1 MNQAVGSVA
10 ELQGLYGSYSFSE
23 YLLQK
28 IWLRGDFDGSRALTA
43 EGERI
48 EIIHPGRWN
57 KLGGPDFLG
66 ARIRFGANPEVTG
79 DVELH
84 LREEDWAAH
93 KHEVDPAYDRVVLH
107 VVLFP
112 RSEGSAAEAKNMR
125 PIPVLALLALLQHDL
140 EEFAADEAIE
150 RMAARPSGLIFETLS
165 MMSPAALDA
174 CLRSAAGLRWRQ
186 KVHYARLRI
195 ERLGWAEACHT
206 SALEILGYRFNRAA
220 MLRVAGKFPLETWTQ
235 KDVSADEVL
244 ASEHGHWQVQGVRPA
259 NHPRSRLDQYRR
271 WVQASADWPQRLAEL
286 AGSWPQVSAEQG
298 TRALRAE
305 HGFGA
310 LRARLAETCCGS
322 ALSGTRL
329 DTFVID
335 GALPLVAARFRNE
348 AEIFGSWFH
357 WFPGD
362 LPPMV
367 SQTLKDLSVSGVA
380 VGQPAING
388 FAQGVLGWWWQRDAN
403 SRGPSS

>member
-1 MNQAVGSVA
+1 
-10 ELQGLYGSYSFSE
+10 
-23 YLLQK
+23 
-28 IWLRGDFDGSRALTA
+28 
-43 EGERI
+43 
-48 EIIHPGRWN
+48 
-57 KLGGPDFLG
+57 
-66 ARIRFGANPEVTG
+66 
-79 DVELH
+79 
-84 LREEDWAAH
+84 
-93 KHEVDPAYDRVVLH
+93 
-107 VVLFP
+107 
-112 RSEGSAAEAKNMR
+112 
-125 PIPVLALLALLQHDL
+125 
-140 EEFAADEAIE
+140 
-150 RMAARPSGLIFETLS
+150 

-220 MLRVAGKFPLETWTQ
+220 MLRVAGKFPLETWTE
-235 KDVSADEVL
+235 KDLSADEIL

-271 WVQASADWPQRLAEL
+271 WVQADADWPQRLSEL

-335 GALPLVAARFRNE
+335 GALPLVAAQCRNE

-362 LPPMV
+362 LPPTV

-380 VGQPAING
+380 VGQSAING
-388 FAQGVLGWWWQRDAN
+388 FAQGILGWWWQRDAN